1 MANTMGP
8 LIGKEIIENNDHR
21 IVSLIVIFLII
32 GSSIGVFYFAY
43 MLFLKD
49 IILLLKEKRRR
60 TTVESGFRIGT
71 GNQSTVVSDGGLN

>member
-8 LIGKEIIENNDHR
+8 LIGKEIIENIDHR

-32 GSSIGVFYFAY
+32 GSSVGVFYFAY

-60 TTVESGFRIGT
+60 TTVESGFGIGT
-71 GNQSTVVSDGGLN
+71 GNTNTVVSGGGMN